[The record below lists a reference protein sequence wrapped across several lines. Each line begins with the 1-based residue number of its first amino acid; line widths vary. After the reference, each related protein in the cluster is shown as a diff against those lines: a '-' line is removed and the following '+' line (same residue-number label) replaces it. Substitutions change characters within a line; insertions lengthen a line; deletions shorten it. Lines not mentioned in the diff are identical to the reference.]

1 MSKSPNV
8 PTTDWL
14 AAWLWLWLGSW
25 AGDNTENAFATR
37 TVNLE
42 TDKSHSEKR
51 ALVHS
56 EQKKLKGFK
65 LTVQW
70 QPGVSQARTREYEE
84 AMTKSE
90 VQTTPGLCLHL
101 ALSAAI
107 YENSFSGKFPS
118 ILCCCSL
125 SLPHLLSL
133 SVCESFLTT
142 EKLCKLW
149 LNNGRQCCDFS
160 VPISMI

>member
-1 MSKSPNV
+1 
-8 PTTDWL
+8 
-14 AAWLWLWLGSW
+14 
-25 AGDNTENAFATR
+25 
-37 TVNLE
+37 VNLE

-51 ALVHS
+51 ALVHC

-65 LTVQW
+65 LTGLSNGSQELAR
-70 QPGVSQARTREYEE
+70 PGGGGGND
-84 AMTKSE
+84 E

-107 YENSFSGKFPS
+107 YENSFWGKFS
-118 ILCCCSL
+118 STRF
-125 SLPHLLSL
+125 LSL
-133 SVCESFLTT
+133 SHSHSLTLSTFVCESFLTT